1 MSMLMDNYTVN
12 PSIIGYPKLQLGTYI
27 IKVDYGD
34 VSYAWT
40 MRLDYY
46 VKEDIRNVKKNIK
59 DETMDFNKKLYDINC
74 SPKNTFSAVKKRPE
88 WDTLP

>member
-1 MSMLMDNYTVN
+1 
-12 PSIIGYPKLQLGTYI
+12 
-27 IKVDYGD
+27 
-34 VSYAWT
+34 